1 MAEDENK
8 EIKTRNWQQELGRI
22 VRFGITGSLST
33 LVHYGAYLLALLWMN
48 ATLAYTVGYGVGF
61 CVNYVMTTFFTF
73 KKRPSKKNAAGFL
86 ASHIVNYLL
95 EIGVLN
101 VMIFCGIDE
110 RLAGILTLIVVVPI
124 NFLILR
130 FVFVSNTDELP

>member
-1 MAEDENK
+1 MDRK
-8 EIKTRNWQQELGRI
+8 QGKQELGRI
-22 VRFGITGSLST
+22 IRFGITGSLST
-33 LVHYGAYLLALLWMN
+33 LVHYGAYVLALLWMN

-61 CVNYVMTTFFTF
+61 CVNYVLTTFFTF
-73 KKRPSKKNAAGFL
+73 KKQPSKRNAAGFL

-101 VMIFCGIDE
+101 VMIYFGMEE

-130 FVFVSNTDELP
+130 YVFVSR

>member
-1 MAEDENK
+1 MSWK
-8 EIKTRNWQQELGRI
+8 QELGRI
-22 VRFGITGSLST
+22 VRFGITGTLST
-33 LVHYGAYLLALLWMN
+33 LVHYSAYLLALLWVN
-48 ATLAYTVGYGVGF
+48 ATVAYTIGYGVGL

-73 KKRPSKKNAAGFL
+73 HKQPSKKNAAGFV
-86 ASHIVNYLL
+86 ASHVVNYLL

-101 VMIFCGIDE
+101 LFIYCGMEE

-130 FVFVSNTDELP
+130 FVFVGRGQRNS

>member
-1 MAEDENK
+1 
-8 EIKTRNWQQELGRI
+8 
-22 VRFGITGSLST
+22 V
-33 LVHYGAYLLALLWMN
+33 N
-48 ATLAYTVGYGVGF
+48 ATIAYTIGYGVGL
-61 CVNYVMTTFFTF
+61 CLNYILTTFFTF
-73 KKRPSKKNAAGFL
+73 KKQPSKRNAAGFV

-101 VMIFCGIDE
+101 VFIWLGMDE

-130 FVFVSNTDELP
+130 FVFVQKQHNP